1 MPILE
6 NRDFEVYPD
15 PDNESNKVKPPIN
28 VDDGNS
34 EKTNEINQEV
44 VEEVTPETAVKKER
58 KEGFVTK
65 TGNAIG
71 YVVNAD
77 GLTADVVNVAAAGLK
92 EATKNVPILNNI
104 TEGIDKF
111 TLGSKEMKEAK
122 LLQAEDKAKKRR
134 EGKDNFL
141 DKTQVVLE
149 GIASGMEG
157 GIALPFTLA
166 GRLTNQATPWADPPA
181 TLKDSPLGET
191 IFEIAQIVTPTLLF
205 GAVGGKGVLTT
216 GTTGLVIESGIET
229 VTQDSADD
237 LILGRYIATRFG
249 KIADSLGFDGDQLAI
264 DMIEGKNF
272 NGQAFVATVGFIQNF
287 GINTSVNKFI
297 DLFKKSKKVQQNVLL
312 EGADNN
318 KKLLE
323 SGNGTPPPIQ
333 KQLPTSAITTQT
345 VIDVDAIDVSE
356 LPPNVNKAAKILKTD
371 AVEVY
376 KNLEDVNEVP
386 YSHLKEPHDVMNIDN
401 SVNVSKPS
409 QGNTYTSNEAFQT
422 EMGRGFQP
430 DTAASRG
437 ANEIGT
443 DGLTRADRN
452 FFTNW
457 GSLTDEVGVQ
467 QALKEITNNLNKL
480 KNFPEDL
487 DIALK
492 RANHFWSKNSQL
504 LGDDISAFAREFYKE
519 GVVPLDPRKSLN
531 DFDGI
536 DWQRVLRENVKVAP
550 DFFAAAGLMA
560 EELGVRFA
568 KAARTVKNLDNAKI
582 DFTQAM
588 ENMVQ
593 LVEKG
598 DLLLIPLRR
607 AKRQWAVEGLTQQKD
622 IFSKLREG
630 YKQPLGVKDLPT
642 DKITPRDLTL
652 IKKTDT
658 DAGKTIRELWES
670 AKAGNTKDL
679 ETLKE
684 YIDYVAGAPPDEVF
698 GMTKNLADALKNTL
712 NVNGDTARTLYY
724 AKLLATV
731 NPQTAAGA
739 TNVARLISEPL
750 GNIVSPIFRKGSV
763 KDVMYGLGQLVG
775 TQSALNDALFAF
787 KRAAK
792 SNQSINASSRVYEL
806 SKTWKRKALEL
817 EAAKSMLLDKVAREG
832 GNKTEIA
839 KIHINYW
846 IQMAAYNPFTNFA
859 KRFLIAQDDA
869 ANVVVGHQE
878 ATGRAFVKAFEDG
891 VFDLKINPKNLFKKG
906 EQAIQQGKQLEQYVR
921 QSMGNIFEDG
931 ITHGRLIDEG
941 VIQRAKNLTM
951 QENIPQGKYATPV
964 DNFFKGLE
972 QQSQNAFIATY
983 FMPFAR
989 LSWNFLDTLGRS
1001 IYAVDPTGLVEKSV
1015 PRYKAIISGELGEV
1029 AEMQLKS
1036 QVAFTR
1042 MFVMSNVGLAL
1053 TGNLTGN
1060 YPPDGMPKNSF
1071 IIPTPWTSTGY
1082 TAIPHDRIQPF
1093 SSIAGVTADLVTLTR
1108 DKAIGEKKFFQAVS
1122 LFVATVGVA
1131 ALDQTFLRGLQNQ
1144 VEYLD
1149 LNGYVNKE
1157 GTGLKLS
1164 RVGTDLAT
1172 NVPHPYNPLFWAGF
1186 TRQLF
1191 DLVQPY
1197 QTMNSD
1203 PNSTIRDAHARLR
1216 GRILMGVGNPL
1227 KFDRYTGQPIKKS
1240 GSQGFNYFTGVVNNL
1255 FTTFGYAGKIIE
1267 ADPNNFVKKEMYAVS
1282 FDFNKPEIAQYKGL
1296 KLTNEEQSSF
1306 NKYMHKYGKLEG
1318 KLTFLFTQ
1326 NKKYRK
1332 LVNQYNKLKAET
1344 PINMPNTQ
1352 LATIELQIHAMIE
1365 AVHKEAKD
1373 LALPYVIADHPE
1385 LNIKYKNW
1393 KNLQIRR

>member
-15 PDNESNKVKPPIN
+15 PEKKIVPPIN
-28 VDDGNS
+28 VDDGNT
-34 EKTNEINQEV
+34 EKTNEVAEQV
-44 VEEVTPETAVKKER
+44 DPVQAAKKVER

-65 TGNAIG
+65 TGQALD
-71 YVVNAD
+71 YLVNYD
-77 GLTADVVNVAAAGLK
+77 GLTADTTNVLAAGLK

-104 TEGIDKF
+104 TENIDKF
-111 TLGSKEMKEAK
+111 TLGSKEMKDLEAK
-122 LLQAEDKAKKRR
+122 ISEKEAEKRR
-134 EGKDNFL
+134 KGEDTLL
-141 DKTQVVLE
+141 DKTNVVLE

-191 IFEIAQIVTPTLLF
+191 VFEIAQIVTPTLLF
-205 GAVGGKGVLTT
+205 GAVGGKGALTT
-216 GTTGLVIESGIET
+216 GTSGLLIESGIET
-229 VTQDSADD
+229 VTQDAADD
-237 LILGRYIATRFG
+237 LIAGRYLATRFG
-249 KIADSLGFDGDQLAI
+249 KIADSLGFDGNQLAI

-272 NGQAFVATVGFIQNF
+272 RGQAFVATVGFIQNL
-287 GINTSVNKFI
+287 GINASVNKFVDI
-297 DLFKKSKKVQQNVLL
+297 FKKSSKVQQKALL
-312 EGADNN
+312 EGAEEN
-318 KKLLE
+318 KNLLE
-323 SGNGTPPPIQ
+323 AGTDGTPPPIQ
-333 KQLPTSAITTQT
+333 KQLPTSAITRQGD
-345 VIDVDAIDVSE
+345 VIDVDVIDVKD
-356 LPPNVNKAAKILKTD
+356 LPEGVKKASKILGTD
-371 AVEVY
+371 AIEVY
-376 KNLEDVNEVP
+376 KKVEDVNEIP
-386 YSHLKEPHDVMNIDN
+386 YNFKKEPHDVMDIDN

-409 QGNTYTSNEAFQT
+409 EGNVHTSSEAFHT
-422 EMGRGFQP
+422 EMARGFQP
-430 DTAASRG
+430 DTAATRG
-437 ANEIGT
+437 LNEIGT
-443 DGLTRADRN
+443 DGMTRADRN

-467 QALKEITNNLNKL
+467 RALQEITSNLNKL
-480 KNFPEDL
+480 KNFPADL
-487 DIALK
+487 DVALK
-492 RANHFWSKNSQL
+492 RANHFWSKNANL
-504 LGDDISAFAREFYKE
+504 LGEDITAFAREFYKE

-536 DWQRVLRENVKVAP
+536 DWQRMLRENVKISP

-568 KAARTVKNLDNAKI
+568 KQARVVRNLDNAKI

-588 ENMVQ
+588 ETMVQ

-607 AKRQWAVEGLTQQKD
+607 GKRQWAVEGITQQKNV
-622 IFSKLREG
+622 FEKLREG
-630 YKQPLGVKDLPT
+630 YKQPLGAKDLPT

-698 GMTKNLADALKNTL
+698 GMTKNLSDALKNTL
-712 NVNGDTARTLYY
+712 NVNGDSIRTLYY

-750 GNIVSPIFRKGSV
+750 GNIASPIFRKGGI

-775 TQSALNDALFAF
+775 TQSAINDALFAF

-792 SNQSINASSRVYEL
+792 NNQSINASSRVYEL
-806 SKTWKRKALEL
+806 SKTWKRKSLEL
-817 EAAKSMLLDKVAREG
+817 EAAKTMLLDKVSREG

-846 IQMAAYNPFTNFA
+846 LQMAIYNPYTNFA

-878 ATGRAFVKAFEDG
+878 ATGRAFVKAYEDG

-906 EQAIQQGKQLEQYVR
+906 QQAIQQGKQLEQYVR

-931 ITHGRLIDEG
+931 VTHGRLIDEG

-951 QENIPQGKYATPV
+951 QENIPTGKYATPV

-972 QQSQNAFIATY
+972 QNSQNAFLQTY

-1001 IYAVDPTGLVEKSV
+1001 LYAVDPTGLMEKSV
-1015 PRYKAIISGELGEV
+1015 PRYKAIISGEMGEV

-1042 MFVMSNVGLAL
+1042 LFVMSQAGLAL

-1060 YPPDGMPKNSF
+1060 YPPDGMPKNSW

-1082 TAIPHDRIQPF
+1082 SAIPHDRIQPF
-1093 SSIAGVTADLVTLTR
+1093 SSIASITADLVTLTR
-1108 DKAIGEKKFFQAVS
+1108 DQAMGEKKFIQAVS
-1122 LFVATVGVA
+1122 LFVASLGIA

-1164 RVGTDLAT
+1164 RVGADLAT

-1191 DLVQPY
+1191 DFVQPY

-1203 PNSTIRDAHARLR
+1203 PNNTGRDFLSRIR
-1216 GRILMGVGNPL
+1216 GRVLMGVGNPL
-1227 KFDRYTGQPIKKS
+1227 KYDRYTGQPLKKS
-1240 GSQGFNYFTGVVNNL
+1240 GSQGTNYFTGVVNNL
-1255 FTTFGYAGKIIE
+1255 FTTFGYAGKIVE
-1267 ADPNNFVKKEMYAVS
+1267 ADPNNFVKKQMYDVG
-1282 FDFNKPEIAQYKGL
+1282 FNFNKPEIAQYKGL
-1296 KLTNEEQSSF
+1296 DLTNEEQSSF
-1306 NKYMHKYGKLEG
+1306 NKYMHSEGKLEG
-1318 KLTFLFTQ
+1318 KLKFLFTQ
-1326 NKKYRK
+1326 NKKYKK
-1332 LVNQYNKLKAET
+1332 LVSQYNKLKKES

-1352 LATIELQIHAMIE
+1352 LNTLELQIHAMIE

-1373 LALPYVIADHPE
+1373 LALPFVKRDHPE
-1385 LNIKYKNW
+1385 LELKYQNW

>member
-15 PDNESNKVKPPIN
+15 PEKKITPPIN
-28 VDDGNS
+28 VDDGNT
-34 EKTNEINQEV
+34 EKTNEVAEQV
-44 VEEVTPETAVKKER
+44 DPVQAAQKVER
-58 KEGFVTK
+58 KEGFITK
-65 TGNAIG
+65 TGQTLDYLI
-71 YVVNAD
+71 NAD
-77 GLTADVVNVAAAGLK
+77 GLTADAMNVYAAGLK
-92 EATKNVPILNNI
+92 ETTKNVPFLNNI

-111 TLGSKEMKEAK
+111 VLGSKETKD
-122 LLQAEDKAKKRR
+122 LKAKVAEKDAEKRR
-134 EGKDNFL
+134 KGEDNLL
-141 DKTQVVLE
+141 DKTSVVLE

-166 GRLTNQATPWADPPA
+166 GRLTNQKTPWADPPA

-191 IFEIAQIVTPTLLF
+191 VFEIAQIVTPTLLF
-205 GAVGGKGVLTT
+205 GAVGGKTALTT
-216 GTTGLVIESGIET
+216 GTKGLLVESGIET
-229 VTQDSADD
+229 VTQDAADD
-237 LILGRYIATRFG
+237 LIAGRYLATRFG

-272 NGQAFVATVGFIQNF
+272 RGQAFVATVGFIQNL
-287 GINTSVNKFI
+287 GINLSVNKFI
-297 DLFKKSKKVQQNVLL
+297 DIFKKSSKVQQKALL
-312 EGADNN
+312 EGAEEN

-323 SGNGTPPPIQ
+323 GGTDGTPPPIQ
-333 KQLPTSAITTQT
+333 KQLPTSAITTQQ
-345 VIDVDAIDVSE
+345 VIDVDVIEVKD
-356 LPPNVNKAAKILKTD
+356 LPEGVKKASKILGTD

-376 KNLEDVNEVP
+376 KKVEDVNEIP
-386 YSHLKEPHDVMNIDN
+386 YNFKKEPHDVMDIDN

-409 QGNTYTSNEAFQT
+409 EGNVYTSKEAFHT
-422 EMGRGFQP
+422 EMARGLQP
-430 DTAASRG
+430 DTAATRG

-443 DGLTRADRN
+443 DGMTRADRN

-467 QALKEITNNLNKL
+467 RALQEITSNLNKL
-480 KNFPEDL
+480 KNFPADL
-487 DIALK
+487 DVALK
-492 RANHFWSKNSQL
+492 RANHFWSKNANL
-504 LGDDISAFAREFYKE
+504 LGEDITAFAREFYKE

-536 DWQRVLRENVKVAP
+536 DWQRMLRENVKISP

-568 KAARTVKNLDNAKI
+568 KQARVVRNLDNAKI

-607 AKRQWAVEGLTQQKD
+607 GKRQWAVEGITQQKNV
-622 IFSKLREG
+622 FEKLREG
-630 YKQPLGVKDLPT
+630 YKQPLGAKDLPT

-658 DAGKTIRELWES
+658 DAGKTLRELWES

-698 GMTKNLADALKNTL
+698 GMTKNLSDALKNTL
-712 NVNGDTARTLYY
+712 NVNGDSIRTLYY

-750 GNIVSPIFRKGSV
+750 GNIASPIFRGGDI

-775 TQSALNDALFAF
+775 TQSAVNDALFAF

-792 SNQSINASSRVYEL
+792 NNQSINASSRVYEL
-806 SKTWKRKALEL
+806 SKTWKRKSLEL
-817 EAAKSMLLDKVAREG
+817 EAAKTMLLDKVAREG

-846 IQMAAYNPFTNFA
+846 MQMAIYNPFTNFA

-931 ITHGRLIDEG
+931 VTHGRLIDEG

-951 QENIPQGKYATPV
+951 QENIPTGKYATPP

-972 QQSQNAFIATY
+972 QTSKNAFIETY

-989 LSWNFLDTLGRS
+989 LSWNFLDSLGRS
-1001 IYAVDPTGLVEKSV
+1001 FYALDPTGLIEKSV
-1015 PRYKAIISGELGEV
+1015 PRYKAIISGEMGEV

-1042 MFVMSNVGLAL
+1042 MFVMSQAGLAL

-1060 YPPDGMPKNSF
+1060 YPPDGMPKNSW

-1093 SSIAGVTADLVTLTR
+1093 SSIATITADLVTLTR
-1108 DKAIGEKKFFQAVS
+1108 DQAFGEKKFTQAAS
-1122 LFVATVGVA
+1122 LFVATLGVA
-1131 ALDQTFLRGLQNQ
+1131 VLDQTFLRGLQNQ

-1164 RVGTDLAT
+1164 RVGSDLAT

-1203 PNSTIRDAHARLR
+1203 PNNTGRDFLARVR
-1216 GRILMGVGNPL
+1216 GRVLMGVGNPL
-1227 KFDRYTGQPIKKS
+1227 KYDRYTGQPLKKA
-1240 GSQGFNYFTGVVNNL
+1240 GSQGTNYFTGVVNNL
-1255 FTTFGYAGKIIE
+1255 FTTFGYAGKITE
-1267 ADPNNFVKKEMYAVS
+1267 ADPNNFVKKQMYDVG
-1282 FDFNKPEIAQYKGL
+1282 FNFNKPEIAQYKGL
-1296 KLTNEEQSSF
+1296 DLTNEEQSSF
-1306 NKYMHKYGKLEG
+1306 NKYMFSEGKLEG
-1318 KLTFLFTQ
+1318 KLRFLFTQ
-1326 NKKYRK
+1326 NKKYKK
-1332 LVNQYNKLKAET
+1332 LVNQYNKLKATT

-1352 LATIELQIHAMIE
+1352 LDTVEKQIHAMIE

-1373 LALPYVIADHPE
+1373 LSLPFVIRDHPE
-1385 LNIKYKNW
+1385 LDIKYQNW

>member
-15 PDNESNKVKPPIN
+15 PEKKIVPPIN
-28 VDDGNS
+28 VDDGNT
-34 EKTNEINQEV
+34 EKTNEVAEQV
-44 VEEVTPETAVKKER
+44 DPVQAAKKVER

-65 TGNAIG
+65 TGQALD
-71 YVVNAD
+71 YLVNYD
-77 GLTADVVNVAAAGLK
+77 GLTADTTNVLAAGLK

-104 TEGIDKF
+104 TESIDKF
-111 TLGSKEMKEAK
+111 TLGSKEMKDFEAK
-122 LLQAEDKAKKRR
+122 KAEKEAEKRR
-134 EGKDNFL
+134 KGEDTLL
-141 DKTQVVLE
+141 DKTNVVLE

-191 IFEIAQIVTPTLLF
+191 VFEIAQIVTPTLLF
-205 GAVGGKGVLTT
+205 GAVGGKGALTT
-216 GTTGLVIESGIET
+216 GTSGLLIESGIET
-229 VTQDSADD
+229 VTQDAADD
-237 LILGRYIATRFG
+237 LIAGRYLATRFG
-249 KIADSLGFDGDQLAI
+249 KIADSLGYDGNQLAI

-272 NGQAFVATVGFIQNF
+272 RGQAFVATVGFIQNL
-287 GINTSVNKFI
+287 GINASVNKFV
-297 DLFKKSKKVQQNVLL
+297 DLFKKSSKVQQKALL
-312 EGADNN
+312 EGAEEN
-318 KKLLE
+318 KNLLE
-323 SGNGTPPPIQ
+323 AGTDGTPPPIQ
-333 KQLPTSAITTQT
+333 KQLPTSAITRQGD
-345 VIDVDAIDVSE
+345 VIDVDVIDVSE
-356 LPPNVNKAAKILKTD
+356 LPEAVKKTGKILGKD

-376 KNLEDVNEVP
+376 KKLEDVNEVP
-386 YSHLKEPHDVMNIDN
+386 YNFKKEPHDVMDIDN

-409 QGNTYTSNEAFQT
+409 DGNVHTSNEAFHT

-430 DTAASRG
+430 DTPVTRG
-437 ANEIGT
+437 LNEIGT
-443 DGLTRADRN
+443 DGMTRADRN

-467 QALKEITNNLNKL
+467 RALQEITANLNKL
-480 KNFPEDL
+480 KNFPADL
-487 DIALK
+487 DVALK
-492 RANHFWSKNSQL
+492 RANHFWSKNAQL
-504 LGDDISAFAREFYKE
+504 LGEDISSFAREFYKE

-536 DWQRVLRENVKVAP
+536 DWQRMLRENVKVSP

-607 AKRQWAVEGLTQQKD
+607 AKRQWAIEGITQQKNV
-622 IFSKLREG
+622 FEKLREG
-630 YKQPLGVKDLPT
+630 YKQPLGAGDLPT

-658 DAGKTIRELWES
+658 DAGKTLRELWES

-712 NVNGDTARTLYY
+712 NVNGDTVRTLYY

-750 GNIVSPIFRKGSV
+750 GNIASPIFRKGGI

-792 SNQSINASSRVYEL
+792 NNQSINASSRVYEL

-817 EAAKSMLLDKVAREG
+817 EAAKSMLLDKVSREG
-832 GNKTEIA
+832 GNKTELA

-846 IQMAAYNPFTNFA
+846 IQMAVYNPYTNFA

-878 ATGRAFVKAFEDG
+878 ATGRAFVKAYEDG
-891 VFDLKINPKNLFKKG
+891 IFDLKINPKNLFKKG
-906 EQAIQQGKQLEQYVR
+906 EQVIEQGKQLEQYVR

-951 QENIPQGKYATPV
+951 QENIPTGKYATPV

-972 QQSQNAFIATY
+972 QNSQNAFLQTY

-1001 IYAVDPTGLVEKSV
+1001 LYAVDPTGLMERSV
-1015 PRYKAIISGELGEV
+1015 PRYKAIISGEMGEV

-1042 MFVMSNVGLAL
+1042 MFVMSQAGLAL

-1060 YPPDGMPKNSF
+1060 YPPDGMPKNSW

-1093 SSIAGVTADLVTLTR
+1093 SSIASITADLVSLTR
-1108 DKAIGEKKFFQAVS
+1108 DQAIGEKKYIQAVS
-1122 LFVATVGVA
+1122 LFVASLGIA

-1164 RVGTDLAT
+1164 RVGADLAT

-1191 DLVQPY
+1191 DFVQPY

-1203 PNSTIRDAHARLR
+1203 PNNAARDFMSRIR
-1216 GRILMGVGNPL
+1216 GRVLMGVGNPL
-1227 KFDRYTGQPIKKS
+1227 KYDRYTGLAIKKS
-1240 GSQGFNYFTGVVNNL
+1240 GSQGTNYFNAVVNNL
-1255 FTTFGYAGKIIE
+1255 FTTFGYAGKVVE
-1267 ADPNNFVKKEMYAVS
+1267 ADPNNFVKKQMYDVG
-1282 FDFNKPEIAQYKGL
+1282 FNFNKPEIAQYKGL
-1296 KLTNEEQSSF
+1296 DLTNEEQSSF
-1306 NKYMHKYGKLEG
+1306 NKYMHSEGKLEG
-1318 KLTFLFTQ
+1318 KLKFLFTQ
-1326 NKKYRK
+1326 NKKYKK
-1332 LVNQYNKLKAET
+1332 LITQYKKLKKES
-1344 PINMPNTQ
+1344 PINKPNTQ
-1352 LATIELQIHAMIE
+1352 LATVELQIHAMIE

-1373 LALPYVIADHPE
+1373 LALPFVKRDHPE
-1385 LNIKYKNW
+1385 LEIKYKNW
-1393 KNLQIRR
+1393 KNLQIRQ

>member
-6 NRDFEVYPD
+6 NRDFEEYQD
-15 PDNESNKVKPPIN
+15 PNKKITPPLN
-28 VDDGNS
+28 VDDANK
-34 EKTNEINQEV
+34 EENNEVAAKVNPIDEAQ
-44 VEEVTPETAVKKER
+44 KEQR
-58 KEGFVTK
+58 PEGFVTK
-65 TGNAIG
+65 TGQALDYI
-71 YVVNAD
+71 VNAD
-77 GLTADVVNVAAAGLK
+77 GLTADMTNVAAAGLK
-92 EATKNVPILNNI
+92 EATKNIPIVNNV
-104 TEGIDKF
+104 TQAIDNF
-111 TLGSKEMKEAK
+111 VLGSKEMKDLEQK
-122 LLQAEDKAKKRR
+122 MAEKDAERR
-134 EGKDNFL
+134 RKGEDNFL
-141 DKTQVVLE
+141 DKTAVVLE

-191 IFEIAQIVTPTLLF
+191 VFEIAQVVTPTLLF
-205 GAVGGKGVLTT
+205 SAVGGGNPVTV
-216 GTTGLVIESGIET
+216 GTSGLLIESGIET
-229 VTQDSADD
+229 ITQDGADD
-237 LILGRYIATRFG
+237 LIAGRYLATRIG
-249 KIADSLGFDGDQLAI
+249 KIADSLGYDGQQLAI

-272 NGQAFVATVGFIQNF
+272 NGQALVATVGFLQNL
-287 GINTSVNKFI
+287 GINISVNKFI
-297 DLFKKSKKVQQNVLL
+297 DLFRKSKKIQQNNLLQGADANKQVL
-312 EGADNN
+312 EGS
-318 KKLLE
+318 
-323 SGNGTPPPIQ
+323 SGGTPPPIQ
-333 KQLPTSAITTQT
+333 KQLPTSAITTQQ
-345 VIDVDAIDVSE
+345 VIDVDVIDIKE
-356 LPPNVNKAAKILKTD
+356 IPPTVKNTAKILKTD
-371 AVEVY
+371 AIDVY
-376 KNLEDVNEVP
+376 KKLEDVNEVP
-386 YSHLKEPHDVMNIDN
+386 YSYKKEPHDVMDIDN

-409 QGNTYTSNEAFQT
+409 EGNVHTSKEAFHT
-422 EMGRGFQP
+422 EMGRGYKI
-430 DTAASRG
+430 DTPAERG
-437 ANEIGT
+437 LNEIGT
-443 DGLTRADRN
+443 DGMTRADRN

-467 QALKEITNNLNKL
+467 RALQEITSNLRQL
-480 KNFPEDL
+480 RNFPADL

-492 RANHFWSKNSQL
+492 RANHFWSKNAQL
-504 LGDDISAFAREFYKE
+504 LGEDISAFAREFYKE

-531 DFDGI
+531 DFDGV
-536 DWQRVLRENVKVAP
+536 DWQRMLRENVKVSP

-568 KAARTVKNLDNAKI
+568 KQARVVRNLDNAKI

-588 ENMVQ
+588 ETMVQ

-607 AKRQWAVEGLTQQKD
+607 AKRQWAIEGITQQKNV
-622 IFSKLREG
+622 FEKLREG
-630 YKQPLGVKDLPT
+630 YKQPLGAKDLPS

-652 IKKTDT
+652 IKKNDT

-684 YIDYVAGAPPDEVF
+684 YLDYVAGAPPDEVF

-724 AKLLATV
+724 AKLLATI

-750 GNIVSPIFRKGSV
+750 GNIASPIFRGGGI

-775 TQSALNDALFAF
+775 TQGALNDALFAF

-792 SNQSINASSRVYEL
+792 NNQSINASSRVYEL
-806 SKTWKRKALEL
+806 SKTWKRKSLEL
-817 EAAKSMLLDKVAREG
+817 EAAKTMLLDKISREG
-832 GNKTEIA
+832 GNTTEIA
-839 KIHINYW
+839 KVHINYW

-878 ATGRAFVKAFEDG
+878 ATGRAFVKAYEDG

-921 QSMGNIFEDG
+921 QSMGNIFQDG

-951 QENIPQGKYATPV
+951 QENIPVGKYATPV

-1001 IYAVDPTGLVEKSV
+1001 VYALDPTGLIEKSV
-1015 PRYKAIISGELGEV
+1015 PRYKAIISGEMGEV

-1042 MFVMSNVGLAL
+1042 MFVMSQAGLAL

-1060 YPPDGMPKNSF
+1060 YPPDGMPKNSW

-1093 SSIAGVTADLVTLTR
+1093 SSLATITADLVTLTR
-1108 DKAIGEKKFFQAVS
+1108 DQAIGKKKFQQAVS

-1131 ALDQTFLRGLQNQ
+1131 ILDQTFLRGLQNQ

-1149 LNGYVNKE
+1149 LNGYVTKD
-1157 GTGLKLS
+1157 GRSLKIS
-1164 RVGTDLAT
+1164 RVGSDLAA
-1172 NVPHPYNPLFWAGF
+1172 NIPLRGFNPFFWAGF

-1203 PNSTIRDAHARLR
+1203 PNNTGRDFIARLR
-1216 GRILMGVGNPL
+1216 GRIMMGAGNPL
-1227 KFDRYTGQPIKKS
+1227 KYDRYTGKVLKKS
-1240 GSQGFNYFTGVVNNL
+1240 GSQGKNYFTAVVNNL
-1255 FTTFGYAGKIIE
+1255 FSTFGYAGKLVE
-1267 ADPNNFVKKEMYAVS
+1267 ADPNNFVKKQMYNVG
-1282 FDFNKPEIAQYKGL
+1282 FDFNKAELAEYKGL
-1296 KLTNEEQSSF
+1296 ELTNAEQSSF
-1306 NKYMHKYGKLEG
+1306 NKYMHSEGKLEDR
-1318 KLTFLFTQ
+1318 LTFLFTQ
-1326 NKKYRK
+1326 NKKYKK
-1332 LVNQYNKLKAET
+1332 LLAQYNRELANT
-1344 PINMPNTQ
+1344 SSNMPNTQ
-1352 LATIELQIHAMIE
+1352 LAVIELQLHAMIE

-1373 LALPYVIADHPE
+1373 LALPFVIRDHPE
-1385 LNIKYKNW
+1385 LEIKYQNW
-1393 KNLQIRR
+1393 QKLQIRR